1 MGATTKNRKTS
12 APVSPAADTRTSSPV
27 RAAARSVT
35 KRAPAAATAPS
46 AKVTL
51 TSHRG
56 SRRGSVRRTSSAKHR
71 SGSMAP
77 STQRSVTIGDL
88 EVDAQMCG
96 EYGAE
101 PYARAGEAVE
111 LLLLRR
117 EHRDVGLG
125 DPRRQRS
132 GWALEEQELGVRVDA
147 QRHEVR
153 QVDVEPDHGAHVD
166 PVDAHIRGR
175 AALGE

>member
-111 LLLLRR
+111 LLLLGRQ
-117 EHRDVGLG
+117 GG
-125 DPRRQRS
+125 PRRQRRQRNR
-132 GWALEEQELGVRVDA
+132 WALEEQELGVRVDA

-153 QVDVEPDHGAHVD
+153 QVDVEPDHRAHVD
-166 PVDAHIRGR
+166 PVDA
-175 AALGE
+175 